1 MAITKSVTDD
11 KIEIVGP
18 YKVLQIRATVVV
30 KEDGEVLSE
39 SYHRRV
45 VPPGQDA
52 SSETDEIKNWIYD
65 QKQDKVVKIWVA
77 NYSCARDSEFIVF
90 VHNYQ
95 GLSFKFNIFGL
106 GA

>member
-1 MAITKSVTDD
+1 MTITKSVTDD

-30 KEDGEVLSE
+30 KEDGEVWSE

-52 SSETDEIKNWIYD
+52 SSETDEIKSLVSLYHTADNIAAYAKHLED
-65 QKQDKVVKIWVA
+65 Q
-77 NYSCARDSEFIVF
+77 
-90 VHNYQ
+90 
-95 GLSFKFNIFGL
+95 LP
-106 GA
+106 